1 MTPVCIMRERRDQLG
16 HNLKQ
21 KDLKVAQKWR
31 SYGQF
36 NNQRLV
42 TQVSIMPDVRDP
54 SGLHLNHDLKLG
66 KNWLSS
72 AQFTKGR
79 VRDSSE

>member
-1 MTPVCIMRERRDQLG
+1 M
-16 HNLKQ
+16 HQ
-21 KDLKVAQKWR
+21 KDLKAAKKWR

-36 NNQRLV
+36 NNQRLE
-42 TQVSIMPDVRDP
+42 TQVNIMPDVRDP
-54 SGLHLNHDLKLG
+54 SGLHLNHHDLKLG

-79 VRDSSE
+79 LRDSSEYHARLEIY

>member
-1 MTPVCIMRERRDQLG
+1 MANLLKGGWVTPVCIMRERRDHLG
-16 HNLKQ
+16 HHLKQ

-54 SGLHLNHDLKLG
+54 SGLH
-66 KNWLSS
+66 
-72 AQFTKGR
+72 
-79 VRDSSE
+79 